1 MTKAGSR
8 ERQKE
13 YERTYRKKAVC
24 DMNCFGCIFKDCIN
38 NRAST
43 KKEKEMLSNAMGYNT
58 PEYQEQKKRREKQ
71 KRSAYMHERYL
82 RLKEEGKR

>member
-1 MTKAGSR
+1 MTKAEFR

-13 YERTYRKKAVC
+13 YERKYRNTAVC
-24 DMNCFGCIFKDCIN
+24 DMNCFNCIFKDCIN